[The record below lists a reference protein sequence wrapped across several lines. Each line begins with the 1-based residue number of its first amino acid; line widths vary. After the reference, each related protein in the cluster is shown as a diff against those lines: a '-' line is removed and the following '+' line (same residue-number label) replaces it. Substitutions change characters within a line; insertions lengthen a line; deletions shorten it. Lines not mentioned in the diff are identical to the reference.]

1 MFKNKVNIKKTDA
14 ISFVLIII
22 IFMIDRISKMYVI
35 DIIQSKGR
43 EIFLFD
49 FLNLTLNWNTGI
61 AFGFLSANAN
71 LLYHSIS
78 ALIMLIII
86 YLIYLMVVSDKITK
100 ISISLIVGGAI
111 GNLYD
116 RINYYAVPDFID
128 LHFKN
133 FHWFTFNIADI
144 FITSGVLF
152 MIVNEIFLKKN
163 DVKNS

>member
-71 LLYHSIS
+71 ICLNYVNN
-78 ALIMLIII
+78 
-86 YLIYLMVVSDKITK
+86 YL
-100 ISISLIVGGAI
+100 
-111 GNLYD
+111 
-116 RINYYAVPDFID
+116 
-128 LHFKN
+128 
-133 FHWFTFNIADI
+133 FNI
-144 FITSGVLF
+144 FNGCF
-152 MIVNEIFLKKN
+152 R
-163 DVKNS
+163 